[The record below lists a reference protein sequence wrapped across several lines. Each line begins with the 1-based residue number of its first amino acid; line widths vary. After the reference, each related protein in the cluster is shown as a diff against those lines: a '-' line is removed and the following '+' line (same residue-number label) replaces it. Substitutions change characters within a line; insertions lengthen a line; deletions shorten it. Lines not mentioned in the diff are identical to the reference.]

1 MRNRTLMAIIIRGLL
16 ENESCYIFIDYQIDT
31 KLERNL

>member
-1 MRNRTLMAIIIRGLL
+1 MAIMKRGLL

-31 KLERNL
+31 KVRRNLWFL